1 MDIKVLYVYYVYVYV
16 YYIIHNS
23 IDIYK
28 QIDVVALQAYA
39 ISSGDHTP

>member
-1 MDIKVLYVYYVYVYV
+1 MDIKVLYVYVHV
-16 YYIIHNS
+16 YYIIHGS
-23 IDIYK
+23 IDIYE